1 LKNSPLVACPPARLR
16 SGIALCA
23 ILGAAFALAGCS
35 PAGNPVSVGGGD
47 TGGTHLVVFASDRN
61 QPVGQYDIYLYD
73 LDELGFRQ
81 ILHGDSA
88 TAADPHPTISPDGQL
103 IAFDSNHGTGGGG
116 DILFFSRSQQHLV
129 SFPGINT
136 TADETEPAFTGNS
149 QSLAFTRTQ
158 GGVRRIRLYDSL
170 GDTLRSLPG
179 LDTTAAFND
188 YSPSPDQTGR
198 RIAFVSDRSGAPHV
212 YVWDDSLKKVL
223 DLPDLVSA
231 ATDVD
236 PALTPDGHT
245 LCFASNRATGLGL
258 YDLYLY
264 DLPSKTFIPL
274 PAQIN
279 SAGNERHPS
288 ISRSGDYIAFQSD
301 RGSGLGKWDVWNC
314 SRPLAK
320 VGQGTQESST
330 ADDIEPVLLAP

>member
-1 LKNSPLVACPPARLR
+1 LKHSSHAASPPARVR
-16 SGIALCA
+16 SGIAFCA
-23 ILGAAFALAGCS
+23 MFGAAFALAGCS
-35 PAGNPVSVGGGD
+35 PAGNPVTVGGGD

-61 QPVGQYDIYLYD
+61 EIAGHYDLYLYD

-81 ILHGDSA
+81 VLHGDSA
-88 TAADPHPTISPDGQL
+88 TAADPHPAISPDGQL
-103 IAFDSNHGTGGGG
+103 IAFESNHGAGGGG
-116 DILFFSRSQQHLV
+116 DILFYSRSQQHLV
-129 SFPGINT
+129 TFPGINT
-136 TADETEPAFTGNS
+136 TADETEPAFTGNA
-149 QSLAFTRTQ
+149 QSLAFTQTQ

-179 LDTTAAFND
+179 LDTTAVFNNS
-188 YSPSPDQTGR
+188 SPSPDQTGR

-245 LCFASNRATGLGL
+245 LCFASDRAGGAGL

-264 DLPSKTFIPL
+264 DLPSKTFLSL
-274 PAQIN
+274 PGAAN
-279 SAGNERHPS
+279 SNGNERHPS
-288 ISRSGDYIAFQSD
+288 ISRSGDYIVFQSD

-320 VGQGTQESST
+320 VGQGAQESST
-330 ADDIEPVLLAP
+330 ADDIEPALLAP